1 MAEVEWL
8 DRAYVKVSSWNEQ
21 LWATE
26 SFSYR
31 DVKEKYLDQALVNA
45 PYIFKHDQTTTVGRW
60 EASSNRLILKRF
72 NARSEAHKLKRAL
85 RRSRA
90 RACWLMSYEFQRL
103 GLNVPEPVLM
113 YEPRT
118 GPFRGNSYFAN
129 LYLPGEVLLTSLP
142 KMPKSQQI
150 KVASAVGEAFEI
162 MRENKLTH
170 GDLKASNLI
179 WMNDKLYFI
188 DLDAATYHGTSLSW
202 RITQNSQKTRFMK
215 NWDGLPAVKHLFR
228 NI

>member
-8 DRAYVKVSSWNEQ
+8 NRSFVKVSSWDQQ
-21 LWATE
+21 LWAAD
-26 SFSYR
+26 SFSYQ
-31 DVKEKYLDQALVNA
+31 DVAEEKLDHALVNA
-45 PYIFKHDQTTTVGRW
+45 PYIFKHDQTTTVARW
-60 EASSNRLILKRF
+60 EVSSHRLILKRY
-72 NARSEAHKLKRAL
+72 NARSELHKYKRAL

-113 YEPRT
+113 YESRK
-118 GPFRGNSYFAN
+118 GPLRSNSYFASV
-129 LYLPGEVLLTSLP
+129 YLPGQVLLTSLP

-150 KVASAVGEAFEI
+150 KVANAVGEAFEI
-162 MRENKLTH
+162 MRVNKLTH

-179 WMNDKLYFI
+179 WMDEKLYFI

-202 RITQNSQKTRFMK
+202 RITQNSQKARFMK
-215 NWDGLPAVKHLFR
+215 NWDGLPAVKHVFR
-228 NI
+228 NL